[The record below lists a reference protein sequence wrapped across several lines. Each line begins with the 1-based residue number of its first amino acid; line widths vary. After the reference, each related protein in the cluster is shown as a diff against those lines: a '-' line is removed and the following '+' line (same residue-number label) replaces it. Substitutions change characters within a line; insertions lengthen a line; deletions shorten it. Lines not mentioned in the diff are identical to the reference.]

1 MNKKIPII
9 ALFFV
14 SLMFLQTTHAT
25 TQTAEYAYLTEI
37 TDTRF
42 LPSTI
47 YAGNDIS
54 LAVDIKNRGITY
66 SIVDLNGVLDVGKQ
80 FEPISLNDSAALI
93 QADSIKTLVFRFKA
107 KEDTL
112 PGYYAIFLTMTYLR
126 NGTPVKETQN
136 IVVPVSKTE
145 KNIDVTLSPKIINP
159 GNQTQLT
166 FSLKNVGGTAVSN
179 ISFYWEETNNL
190 ILPLGS
196 DNKRFVPE
204 IQPDQTTE
212 ISYTI
217 AADPNIT
224 PGIYSLNITLAFTDV
239 NGTKTQ
245 TSQVGLI
252 IGGKTDFE
260 VSAEI
265 LSSGQLSLSI
275 ANIGSNNAGAVVA
288 KIPLQPGISVS
299 GSSIAIL
306 GNLNKGDFTLANF
319 QVQSSFGNNDLNNG
333 PAGNQANA
341 FRQRTTQQTVDFNNA
356 RTMQRGLLLEIDYT
370 DTTGERQSIQKT
382 IQLNQNASSVQSS
395 TFSSQQTGTL
405 SWLSWALL
413 AAIICAGIAWNK
425 FKGKKSWKNLAIVLA
440 IVIVLFLAVIFLL
453 NSNLLAS
460 VASAIVSAVLLA
472 WFFCRN
478 SIKKFVQKTGIHRK
492 Q

>member
-14 SLMFLQTTHAT
+14 SLMFLQAAHAA

-54 LAVDIKNRGITY
+54 LAVDIKNRGSTY

-93 QADSIKTLVFRFKA
+93 QVDSIKTLVFRFKV

-112 PGYYAIFLTMTYLR
+112 PGYYAVFLTMTYLR

-145 KNIDVTLSPKIINP
+145 KNIDVTLSPKTINP
-159 GNQTQLT
+159 GNQTELT
-166 FSLKNVGGTAVSN
+166 FSLKNVGGTTVSN

-204 IQPDQTTE
+204 IQPGQTAE

-224 PGIYSLNITLAFTDV
+224 PGIYPLNITISFTDV

-319 QVQSSFGNNDLNNG
+319 QVQSSFGNNDLNN
-333 PAGNQANA
+333 ANA

-356 RTMQRGLLLEIDYT
+356 RAMQRGLLLEIDYT

-382 IQLNQNASSVQSS
+382 IQLSQSASSFQSS
-395 TFSSQQTGTL
+395 TRSSQQTGTL

-453 NSNLLAS
+453 DSNLWAS
-460 VASAIVSAVLLA
+460 VVSAIVSAVLLA
-472 WFFCRN
+472 WFFCRD
-478 SIKKFVQKTGIHRK
+478 SIKKLVQKTGVHRK